1 MEGDPW
7 VAPTKVLSRFV
18 GAGLKPAPYI
28 AGTEFRQI
36 GAHVMRSKTAAA
48 GKVYEKHF
56 ADARL
61 LRRAARKDG
70 DCEEWTI
77 RPITKVTETAAAW

>member
-1 MEGDPW
+1 MGRPYESPLAVRRGGFE
-7 VAPTKVLSRFV
+7 TR
-18 GAGLKPAPYI
+18 PYI

-36 GAHVMRSKTAAA
+36 GAHVMRSKTAAG

-70 DCEEWTI
+70 GCEEWTI